1 VDFWKEYME
10 LFDMH
15 CHLDLMPSMTDFARD
30 ALKADIGILAVTTTP
45 KAYKQEI
52 VALCS
57 YANIRVALG
66 LHPQLVFQR
75 YGELSLV
82 EKYIDGAEYIGE
94 IGLDFNNQF
103 YESKEKQI
111 DIFDNIIRW
120 CSKKGGKIIS
130 IHSVRS
136 DKAVLD
142 ILEKYRCTKQNKC
155 ILHWFS
161 GSLTQLQRAV
171 EIGCFFSVN
180 SAMIKSAN
188 GRRLICGLPHEK
200 IVVETDAPFIKEI
213 MEARKLKTELEG
225 VQSALTNILSD
236 NITRSVLETSKMLL
250 SIS

>member
-1 VDFWKEYME
+1 ME

-15 CHLDLMPSMTDFARD
+15 CHLDLMPSMTGFASD
-30 ALKADIGILAVTTTP
+30 ALKAGIGILAVTTTP
-45 KAYKQEI
+45 KAYEKEI
-52 VALCS
+52 VAFRS

-75 YGELSLV
+75 YSELSLV
-82 EKYIDGAEYIGE
+82 EKHIDRAEYVGE

-103 YESKEKQI
+103 YASREKQI
-111 DIFDNIIRW
+111 VIFDNIIRW
-120 CSKKGGKIIS
+120 CSEKGGKVIS

-142 ILEKYRCTKQNKC
+142 ILEKHRCTQQNKC

-171 EIGCFFSVN
+171 EMGCFFSVN
-180 SAMIKSAN
+180 SDMIKSAN
-188 GRRLICGLPHEK
+188 GRRLICSLPPEK

-213 MEARKLKTELEG
+213 TEASNLKTELEG
-225 VQSALTNILSD
+225 VQSALTDVLGN
-236 NITRSVLETSKMLL
+236 NITLPVLETSKMLL
-250 SIS
+250 SLS

>member
-1 VDFWKEYME
+1 ME

-15 CHLDLMPSMTDFARD
+15 CHLDLMHSMTSFASD

-45 KAYKQEI
+45 KAYEKEI
-52 VALCS
+52 AALRS

-75 YGELSLV
+75 YDELPLV
-82 EKYIDGAEYIGE
+82 KKHLGGTDYIGE

-103 YESKEKQI
+103 YASREKQI
-111 DIFDNIIRW
+111 AVFDNIIRW
-120 CSKKGGKIIS
+120 CSEKGGKVIS

-142 ILEKYRCTKQNKC
+142 ILEKYRCAQQNNC

-171 EIGCFFSVN
+171 EMGCFFSVN

-188 GRRLICGLPHEK
+188 GRGLIYSLPHEK
-200 IVVETDAPFIKEI
+200 IVVETDAPFINEI
-213 MEARKLKTELEG
+213 TEASRLKTELEG
-225 VQSALTNILSD
+225 VQSALTDFLGNNIKRL
-236 NITRSVLETSKMLL
+236 VLETSKMLL
-250 SIS
+250 SLS

>member
-1 VDFWKEYME
+1 ME

-15 CHLDLMPSMTDFARD
+15 CHLDLMPSMTGFARN
-30 ALKADIGILAVTTTP
+30 ALKVNIGILAVTTTP
-45 KAYKQEI
+45 KAYEQEI
-52 VALCS
+52 VTLNS
-57 YANIRVALG
+57 YTNIRLALG

-75 YGELSLV
+75 YDELSLV
-82 EKYIDGAEYIGE
+82 EKHIDGAEYIGE

-103 YESKEKQI
+103 YASKEKQVA
-111 DIFDNIIRW
+111 IFDNIIRW
-120 CSKKGGKIIS
+120 CAEKGGKVIS

-142 ILEKYRCTKQNKC
+142 ILEKYRCTQQNKC

-171 EIGCFFSVN
+171 EMGCFFSVN

-188 GRRLICGLPHEK
+188 GRRLICSLPQEK
-200 IVVETDAPFIKEI
+200 IVIETDAPFIKEI
-213 MEARKLKTELEG
+213 TEASKLKIELEG
-225 VQSALTNILSD
+225 VQLALTDILGN

-250 SIS
+250 SLS

>member
-1 VDFWKEYME
+1 
-10 LFDMH
+10 
-15 CHLDLMPSMTDFARD
+15 MTSFASD

-45 KAYKQEI
+45 KAYEKEI
-52 VALCS
+52 AALRS

-75 YGELSLV
+75 YDELPLV
-82 EKYIDGAEYIGE
+82 KKHLGGTDYIGE

-103 YESKEKQI
+103 YASREKQI
-111 DIFDNIIRW
+111 AVFDNIIRW
-120 CSKKGGKIIS
+120 CSEKGGKVIS

-142 ILEKYRCTKQNKC
+142 ILEKYRCAQQNNC

-171 EIGCFFSVN
+171 EMGCFFSVN

-188 GRRLICGLPHEK
+188 GRGLIYSLPHEK
-200 IVVETDAPFIKEI
+200 IVVETDAPFINEI
-213 MEARKLKTELEG
+213 TEASRLKTELEG
-225 VQSALTNILSD
+225 VQSALTDFLGNNIKRL
-236 NITRSVLETSKMLL
+236 VLETSKMLL
-250 SIS
+250 SLS

>member
-1 VDFWKEYME
+1 
-10 LFDMH
+10 
-15 CHLDLMPSMTDFARD
+15 MTSFASD

-45 KAYKQEI
+45 KAYEKEI
-52 VALCS
+52 AVLRS

-75 YGELSLV
+75 YDELSLV
-82 EKYIDGAEYIGE
+82 EKYIGGTEYIGE

-103 YESKEKQI
+103 YASREKQI
-111 DIFDNIIRW
+111 AVFDNIIRW
-120 CSKKGGKIIS
+120 CSEKGGKVIS

-142 ILEKYRCTKQNKC
+142 ILEKYRCAQQNNC

-171 EIGCFFSVN
+171 EMGCFFSVN

-188 GRRLICGLPHEK
+188 GRGLIYSLPHEK
-200 IVVETDAPFIKEI
+200 IVVETDAPFINKI
-213 MEARKLKTELEG
+213 TEASRLKTELEG
-225 VQSALTNILSD
+225 VQSALTDFFGNNIKRL
-236 NITRSVLETSKMLL
+236 VLETSKMLL
-250 SIS
+250 SLS